1 MTPAAAVVHQPPTR
15 TRLRIPSRRCAFLR
29 LDRAAP
35 GRKPGIH
42 WARTNAATGSIVI
55 EHAGEFG
62 TIASDAAR
70 DGLFELQRPPSG
82 AAGSGD
88 DVPPSEAS
96 TFPASCRSALWD
108 WRLSAGSGPHHG
120 KRGREFPEYPRL
132 VRNARQT
139 LAHGTL
145 VGCGLYQLLN
155 GELLGSAASLLFY
168 AASANYMAETKR
180 PEEVP

>member
-70 DGLFELQRPPSG
+70 DGPFELQRPPSG
-82 AAGSGD
+82 AAGGGD
-88 DVPPSEAS
+88 DVQPSEAA
-96 TFPASCRSALWD
+96 TFRTLSLSFMG
-108 WRLSAGSGPHHG
+108 LSAYRPAQGHTMASAVENFRNTHGS
-120 KRGREFPEYPRL
+120 Y
-132 VRNARQT
+132 
-139 LAHGTL
+139 GTL
-145 VGCGLYQLLN
+145 DKPWLTAPW
-155 GELLGSAASLLFY
+155 SAAVST
-168 AASANYMAETKR
+168 NC
-180 PEEVP
+180 